1 MNNLSTLWDYV
12 ERAKSLYIAAL
23 RNPTIPEKEVE
34 KKRISLH
41 NAVYLYRL
49 AGGTNK
55 LL

>member
-1 MNNLSTLWDYV
+1 MSNLPTLWEYV
-12 ERAKSLYIAAL
+12 ERAKRRYIVAM
-23 RNPTIPEKEVE
+23 RNPRVSEKEIE

-41 NAVYLYRL
+41 NAYYLYRL

>member
-12 ERAKSLYIAAL
+12 ERAKGLYIAAL
-23 RNPTIPEKEVE
+23 RNPTTSEKEVE

-55 LL
+55 LF